1 MQGEANWTAGTD
13 ELVAQ
18 AMEVSKELRFRWHK
32 GLHALCMYIE
42 KTFLKL
48 NQVVA
53 WNDDKLYIRIN
64 KIMSRMV
71 IEVLYTAIEDMETR
85 YPMSLYAYVYD
96 VESDEL
102 VSFNTLQ
109 DGTEKPVLILIEF
122 ATPMEDRP
130 IFQKLKDGLN
140 VPCDEFMTK
149 LESVY
154 ANTLPNKGKWPFE
167 SREDVPVL
175 KAWPSRQEG
184 PPNLEL
190 ILEKAQEAPKK

>member
-1 MQGEANWTAGTD
+1 MQGEAIMTSGTD
-13 ELVAQ
+13 ELVEQ
-18 AMEVSKELRFRWHK
+18 AMAVSKELRFRWHE
-32 GLHALCMYIE
+32 GLHALCMYME

-71 IEVLYTAIEDMETR
+71 LEVLYAAIEDMETR
-85 YPMSLYAYVYD
+85 YPMSLYSYVYD
-96 VESDEL
+96 AESDEL

-109 DGTEKPVLILIEF
+109 DGAEKPVLILIEF

-130 IFQKLKDGLN
+130 VFQALKDDLG
-140 VPCDEFMTK
+140 VPCEQFMDL
-149 LESVY
+149 LEKAY

-167 SREDVPVL
+167 SRDDMPVL

-190 ILEKAQEAPKK
+190 ILEKAQAAPKK

>member
-1 MQGEANWTAGTD
+1 MQPEELMTEGTD
-13 ELVAQ
+13 ELVAKT
-18 AMEVSKELRFRWHK
+18 MEFSKELRFRWHE
-32 GLHALCMYIE
+32 GLHALCMYME

-64 KIMSRMV
+64 KVTTRMTL
-71 IEVLYTAIEDMETR
+71 EVLYTAIEDMETR
-85 YPMSLYAYVYD
+85 YPMSLYSYVYD
-96 VESDEL
+96 AENDEL
-102 VSFNTLQ
+102 VGFNAMK
-109 DGTEKPVLILIEF
+109 DGSEKTVLVMIEF

-130 IFQKLKDGLN
+130 IFQALDEDLDIS
-140 VPCDEFMTK
+140 CDDFMTK
-149 LESVY
+149 LQETY

-167 SREDVPVL
+167 SREEMPVL

-190 ILEKAQEAPKK
+190 ILNKAQEAPKK